1 MTRARRVRRTAA
13 VAAALAACASAAAC
27 TLLVDF
33 KDVPAGEDASV
44 AIDAA
49 LPPVDGGA
57 DVADAAPVNTA
68 DARPCVRADGSVL
81 SNGWYCAGN
90 GTGYWPG
97 SKDTLFR
104 CEAGVATASEC
115 DGGCVYF
122 RTGVPDRCDPCPGRK
137 NGKYCGPEIGWDSGT
152 RDEELVKFLVEC
164 QNGDL
169 LAGALECTTS
179 CVVATH
185 TCN

>member
-1 MTRARRVRRTAA
+1 MTPARRARRAA
-13 VAAALAACASAAAC
+13 ILGVALTACASAAAC

-33 KDVPAGEDASV
+33 KDVPAGDDASIAV
-44 AIDAA
+44 DSGSPIPDA
-49 LPPVDGGA
+49 GH
-57 DVADAAPVNTA
+57 DVVDAAPVDTA
-68 DARPCVRADGSVL
+68 DARPCIRGDAAL
-81 SNGWYCAGN
+81 TNGWYCAGN

-104 CEAGVATASEC
+104 CEAGVATATEC
-115 DGGCVYF
+115 DGGCVFF

-137 NGKYCGPEIGWDSGT
+137 SGKYCGPEIGWDSGA

-164 QNGDL
+164 QNGEL
-169 LAGALECTTS
+169 LAGALECTNA